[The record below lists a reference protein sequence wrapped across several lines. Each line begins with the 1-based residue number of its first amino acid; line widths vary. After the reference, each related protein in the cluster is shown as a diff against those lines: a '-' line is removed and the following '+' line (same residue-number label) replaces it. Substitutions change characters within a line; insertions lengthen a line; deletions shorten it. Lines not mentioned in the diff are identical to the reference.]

1 MNIKSIIAIEEV
13 KGDLDDGE
21 EFYDLQEIGIGT
33 YFRDCII
40 SDIESLK
47 LYAGIH
53 AKHFGFYRMLST
65 KFPYVI
71 YYYIQDDVAIV
82 IAVLDMRR
90 DPVWLNR
97 KLKGRKG

>member
-1 MNIKSIIAIEEV
+1 MIAIEEV
-13 KGDLDDGE
+13 RGDLDDGE
-21 EFYDLQEIGIGT
+21 EFYDSQELGIGT

-40 SDIESLK
+40 SDIESLR

-53 AKHFGFYRMLST
+53 EKHFGCYRMLAT

-71 YYYIQDDVAIV
+71 YYDIRDDAAIV

-90 DPVWLNR
+90 NPAWIDKKMKSR
-97 KLKGRKG
+97 KD

>member
-1 MNIKSIIAIEEV
+1 MNIKDIIAIEEV

-21 EFYDLQEIGIGT
+21 GFYDSQEIGIGT

-40 SDIESLK
+40 SDIESLR

-53 AKHFGFYRMLST
+53 AKHFDFYRMLST

-71 YYYIQDDVAIV
+71 YYDIQDDVAII

-90 DPVWLNR
+90 NPVWMNR
-97 KLKGRKG
+97 KLKRRKG